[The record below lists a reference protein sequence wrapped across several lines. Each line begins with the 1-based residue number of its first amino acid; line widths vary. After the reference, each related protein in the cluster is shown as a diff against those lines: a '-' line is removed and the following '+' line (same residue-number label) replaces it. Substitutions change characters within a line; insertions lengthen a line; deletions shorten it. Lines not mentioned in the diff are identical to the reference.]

1 MGTVYI
7 RPSSCSEDTKIT
19 LDNTLMVATRT
30 MKNVIVPRT
39 NMGVAADHGHIAFV
53 YGSKYDVGIAP
64 NIDIFDRLGRG
75 WGITVDAGKVA
86 YPMVILYDNMLEIFG
101 GLLETGSPTNQVNRM
116 SLRELVAS
124 QTKYN
129 KAMHT
134 LDQSRYGGS
143 IAVCNNKIHVLGG
156 ITYNNTPSS
165 KVDRY
170 ESTQEGTNVYT
181 GYSTVARLDV
191 ARSFPACAS
200 INNRAFLITGG
211 GDFVNNVA
219 YNSVEVYAYE
229 TDGSL
234 YRGTCEPL
242 AVSQVKPLAVNLY
255 HKGYAHILVG
265 LGKTIQGTIVPNIDV
280 YMSTGVHSA
289 ASKQIQSSRYATFTL
304 PLEGNPS
311 SAIGLSFA
319 DCVLFI
325 VGYNDGVTKNK
336 GYLVRMNYSAYY
348 ITPIEFNFSR
358 NDMYGGVVG
367 NETGYIAGGTK
378 NGQPTGDVE
387 IIRILRDAPIYPGM
401 KYKLGS
407 MTSEETASS
416 LTLHPLND
424 EYKLSGYMKL

>member
-1 MGTVYI
+1 MGIVYT
-7 RPSSCSEDTKIT
+7 RPSSCSEDAKIT
-19 LDNTLMVATRT
+19 LDNTIMVATRT
-30 MKNVIVPRT
+30 LSNAIVPRT
-39 NMGVAADHGHIAFV
+39 NIGVAVDHGHIAFV
-53 YGSKYDVGIAP
+53 YGNKFDTGIAP

-75 WGITVDAGKVA
+75 WGATIDDCKVA
-86 YPMVILYDNMLEIFG
+86 YPIVILYDNMLEIFG
-101 GLLETGSPTNQVNRM
+101 GLLESGSPSRTANRM

-124 QTKYN
+124 HTSYT
-129 KAMHT
+129 AMHT
-134 LDQSRYGGS
+134 LGQARYGGS
-143 IAVCNNKIHVLGG
+143 IAVCNNKIHILGG
-156 ITYNNTPSS
+156 ITYNNSPTS

-170 ESTQEGTNVYT
+170 ESTQEGASVYT
-181 GYSTVARLDV
+181 GYESVASLDV
-191 ARSFPACAS
+191 ARSFSACAS

-234 YRGTCEPL
+234 YRGVCEPL

-255 HKGYAHILVG
+255 SKGCSYILVG
-265 LGKTIQGTIVPNIDV
+265 LGQTMQGTIVPNIDV
-280 YMSTGVHSA
+280 YMSTGVHSS

-311 SAIGLSFA
+311 SVIGLSFG

-336 GYLVRMNYSAYY
+336 GYLVRMNYAECF

-378 NGQPTGDVE
+378 NRQPTGDVE
-387 IIRILRDAPIYPGM
+387 IIRILRDAPIYSGM

-416 LTLHPLND
+416 FTLHPHNG